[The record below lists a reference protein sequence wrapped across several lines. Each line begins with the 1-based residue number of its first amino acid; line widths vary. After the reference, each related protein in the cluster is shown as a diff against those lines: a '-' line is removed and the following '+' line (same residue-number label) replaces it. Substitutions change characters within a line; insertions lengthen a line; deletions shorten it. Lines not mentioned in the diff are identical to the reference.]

1 MSEICVAS
9 TNQINAQYDDMT
21 LNLTKSPKDEAEL
34 VTLKNYIQEHE
45 VNLSRLDK
53 QVNQVYQFLLILEE
67 NSFDFGVRRKK
78 NKKPNS

>member
-1 MSEICVAS
+1 
-9 TNQINAQYDDMT
+9 MT
-21 LNLTKSPKDEAEL
+21 LNLTKSPKDETEL

-67 NSFDFGVRRKK
+67 NSFEFGVNLNLINK
-78 NKKPNS
+78 NKQNLYK